1 MSEIVQ
7 DDPFFRR
14 RRRAALSHHPSQVG
28 IDYVEIETDPQ
39 VGHAPVPLLA
49 PHTTPVWLTLHLVP
63 AAEGVSKSLPQIG
76 PANIRIRR
84 GDLDAT
90 ELRVLEVRETKKA
103 PGVLIIALQHS
114 PEAASEADVAQRYS
128 LELVGVPGLDPFF
141 ARVDFS
147 LEVGQPARRDPKTR
161 PAAHVELT
169 PSPEINYLAKD
180 YSSFRQLMLDRL
192 SVLVP
197 RWEERHPAD
206 LTNALVEVL
215 AYAADYLSYY
225 QDAVATEAYLSTA
238 RRRISIRR
246 HARLIDY
253 KMHEGCNARA
263 WVQVQVGGAD
273 KIELPPGIKLLTRVP
288 GLAGK
293 VLDDAGYRQALNSG
307 AQIFETMHLVELYPG
322 HNRMPFYT
330 WGARE
335 FVLAKGCTSAV
346 LRGHF
351 PHLRPG
357 QVLIFQEVIEPTTAA
372 TADADPEHCH
382 AVRLT
387 EVIHAE
393 DALGGGS
400 PEDPKPV
407 PITEIH
413 WHAGDALPFPLTIS
427 TYRYG
432 AHLENVSVARGNIAL
447 VDHGRTLFDEAL
459 TPAIVPASGPYRPRL
474 GRTGLTYRLPY
485 DHTRVLQEPA
495 AALHTAD
502 PRQGVPAIQLFSSGR
517 ESRTDREWVVQS
529 DLLATDRLTRAF
541 VVEME
546 SDGRAQLRFGDGV
559 YGRQPPAGAQFRA
572 TYRIGN
578 GPAGNVGRQALAHI
592 YPEAAVD
599 PELYANLKDRV
610 VDVCNP
616 LAAWGGTGPE
626 PIEQVRLHAPRAF
639 HRQERCVVEA
649 DYVAIAGRHPQVRKA
664 TASLRWTGGWYT
676 VFIAIHR
683 HGSRPVD
690 SAFREEMLAFLEPY
704 RPAGYDVAIR
714 PPRFVPL
721 DIQLKVGVAPT
732 HVAYAVKQT
741 LLDTFSNI
749 DLPDG
754 RRGFFHPDQWTLG
767 QPVYKSQI
775 IALARQVPG
784 VIDVN
789 VERFGRWRE
798 PADKEIADVIHIGP
812 TEIARVH
819 NDDRRPQH
827 GTITFEMEGS
837 R

>member
-7 DDPFFRR
+7 DDAFFRER
-14 RRRAALSHHPSQVG
+14 RQTALSQHPSQVG
-28 IDYVEIETDPQ
+28 IDVEPDP
-39 VGHAPVPLLA
+39 P
-49 PHTTPVWLTLHLVP
+49 
-63 AAEGVSKSLPQIG
+63 
-76 PANIRIRR
+76 
-84 GDLDAT
+84 
-90 ELRVLEVRETKKA
+90 
-103 PGVLIIALQHS
+103 
-114 PEAASEADVAQRYS
+114 
-128 LELVGVPGLDPFF
+128 
-141 ARVDFS
+141 
-147 LEVGQPARRDPKTR
+147 
-161 PAAHVELT
+161 
-169 PSPEINYLAKD
+169 PEINYLAKD

-197 RWEERHPAD
+197 QWGERHPAD
-206 LTNALVEVL
+206 LTNALVEAL

-225 QDAVATEAYLSTA
+225 QDAVASEAYLSTA
-238 RRRISIRR
+238 RHRVSVRR

-253 KMHEGCNARA
+253 QMHEGCNARA
-263 WVQVQVGGAD
+263 WVQVQVEGTG
-273 KIELPPGIKLLTRVP
+273 KIELPAGTKLLTRVA
-288 GLAGK
+288 GLADK

-307 AQIFETMHLVELYPG
+307 AQVFETMHLVELYPA
-322 HNRMPFYT
+322 HNQMPFYT
-330 WGARE
+330 RGARE
-335 FVLAKGCTSAV
+335 FVLPKGSTGAV

-351 PHLRPG
+351 PKLEPG
-357 QVLIFQEVIEPTTAA
+357 QVLILQEVIEPTTAA
-372 TADADPEHCH
+372 TADADPEHRH

-393 DALGGGS
+393 DPLGGEA

-407 PITEIH
+407 PITKIH
-413 WHAGDALPFPLTIS
+413 WGAGDALPFPLTIS
-427 TYRYG
+427 TYRDG
-432 AHLENVSVARGNIAL
+432 AHLENVCVARGNIIL

-459 TPAIVPASGPYRPRL
+459 SPDIVPASGPYRPRL

-485 DHTRVLQEPA
+485 DHTRVVREPA
-495 AALHTAD
+495 AALHSAD
-502 PRQGVPAIQLFSSGR
+502 PRQGVPAIQLFSSGQGSQT
-517 ESRTDREWVVQS
+517 EREWVAQS
-529 DLLATDRLTRAF
+529 DLLALDRLTQAF
-541 VVEME
+541 VVEMGG
-546 SDGRAQLRFGDGV
+546 DGRAQLRFGDGV
-559 YGRQPPAGAQFRA
+559 YGRQPSAGAQFRA
-572 TYRIGN
+572 TYRIGT

-599 PELYANLKDRV
+599 PDLYARLKGRA

-649 DYVAIAGRHPQVRKA
+649 DYVAVAERHSQVQKA

-676 VFIAIHR
+676 ASMAIHR
-683 HGSRPVD
+683 RGGRPVD
-690 SAFREEMLAFLEPY
+690 GAFREEMLAFLEPY

-732 HVAYAVKQT
+732 HVAYAVKQA
-741 LLDTFSNI
+741 LLDTFTHV

-754 RRGFFHPDQWTLG
+754 RRGFFHPDRWTLS

-784 VIDVN
+784 VIDVV

-798 PADKEIADVIHIGP
+798 PGDKEAPDVIHMGP
-812 TEIARVH
+812 VEIARVH
-819 NDDRRPQH
+819 NDDRRPQD
-827 GTITFEMEGS
+827 GSITFEMQGG